1 MPFAK
6 IGPVNLHY
14 EIIGASG
21 PVLALTPGGRRSLN
35 EFLSLADKIARQ
47 GFRVLLHDRRN
58 CGISDI
64 YFDRSDAED
73 SLWAEDLQALLTF
86 IDAGDVFVGGSSS
99 GCRTS
104 ILHYLRHPQRV
115 RGLCLFR
122 VTGGPF
128 AAKRLPENYYH
139 RFIAAAREGG
149 MEGVC
154 AIDHWQE
161 RFKLR
166 PQDRDLLL
174 SMDLD
179 RYIDVMSFWR
189 DRFLQGVDLPILGVT
204 AAELQSITVPTVII
218 PGNDMIH
225 SSASGAI
232 AQSLI
237 PDALLHPLPIED
249 TRRDLIPFGEW
260 APQEEEI
267 ASAFVDLMHRAQDG
281 RTNRREARA

>member
-1 MPFAK
+1 MLFVK

-21 PVLALTPGGRRSLN
+21 PVLALNPGGRRSFN
-35 EFLSLADKIARQ
+35 EFLSLADKIARH

-58 CGISDI
+58 CGLSDI

-73 SLWAEDLQALLTF
+73 GLWAEDLQALLTF
-86 IDAGDVFVGGSSS
+86 VDAGDVFVGGSSS
-99 GCRTS
+99 GCRMS
-104 ILHYLRHPQRV
+104 ILHFIRYPRRV

-149 MEGVC
+149 MKSVC

-166 PQDRDLLL
+166 PRIETYCCRWMSIALL
-174 SMDLD
+174 
-179 RYIDVMSFWR
+179 MSC
-189 DRFLQGVDLPILGVT
+189 RF
-204 AAELQSITVPTVII
+204 
-218 PGNDMIH
+218 
-225 SSASGAI
+225 GAI
-232 AQSLI
+232 ALSKESI
-237 PDALLHPLPIED
+237 F
-249 TRRDLIPFGEW
+249 RFW
-260 APQEEEI
+260 ASRQP
-267 ASAFVDLMHRAQDG
+267 SCNPSRFRPS
-281 RTNRREARA
+281 

>member
-1 MPFAK
+1 MLFAN

-14 EIIGASG
+14 KIIGASG
-21 PVLALTPGGRRSLN
+21 PVLALNPGGRRSFN
-35 EFLSLADKIARQ
+35 EFLSLADKIARH

-58 CGISDI
+58 CGLSDI

-73 SLWAEDLQALLTF
+73 GLWAEDLQALLTF
-86 IDAGDVFVGGSSS
+86 VDAGDVFVGGSSS
-99 GCRTS
+99 GCRMS
-104 ILHYLRHPQRV
+104 ILHFIRYPQRV

-139 RFIAAAREGG
+139 RFIAAAQEDG
-149 MEGVC
+149 MKGVC

-166 PQDRDLLL
+166 PQDRELLM
-174 SMDLD
+174 SMDVD

-189 DRFLQGVDLPILGVT
+189 DRFVEGADLPILGVT
-204 AAELQSITVPTVII
+204 AAELQSITVPTVVI

-232 AQSLI
+232 AQSQI
-237 PDALLHPLPIED
+237 PGAVLHQLPIED
-249 TRRDLIPFGEW
+249 TNRDLIPFDEW
-260 APQEEEI
+260 RPQEDEI
-267 ASAFVDLMHRAQDG
+267 ASAFVDLMHRAKDD
-281 RTNRREARA
+281 RSN

>member
-14 EIIGASG
+14 QIIGASG
-21 PVLALTPGGRRSLN
+21 PVLALTPGGRRSFK
-35 EFLSLADKIARQ
+35 EFLPLADKIARQ

-58 CGISDI
+58 CGVSDI
-64 YFDRSDAED
+64 YFDRSGAED
-73 SLWAEDLQALLTF
+73 ALWAEDLQALLAF
-86 IDAGDVFVGGSSS
+86 IDAGDVFIGGSSS

-104 ILHYLRHPQRV
+104 ILHFLRHPQRV

-139 RFIAAAREGG
+139 RFIAAAQEDG

-166 PQDRDLLL
+166 PQDGELLL
-174 SMDLD
+174 SMDVD

-189 DRFLQGVDLPILGVT
+189 DRFVQGGRSSNSGRHGSRV
-204 AAELQSITVPTVII
+204 A
-218 PGNDMIH
+218 IH
-225 SSASGAI
+225 HGSDRPHSRQRHDPFERKRRHCPVADSGAV
-232 AQSLI
+232 
-237 PDALLHPLPIED
+237 LHPLPIED
-249 TRRDLIPFGEW
+249 TSRDLIPFEEW

-267 ASAFVDLMHRAQDG
+267 ASAFVDLMRRAKDT
-281 RTNRREARA
+281 RSN

>member
-1 MPFAK
+1 MPFTK

-21 PVLALTPGGRRSLN
+21 PFLALTPGGRRSLN
-35 EFLSLADKIARQ
+35 EFLSLADKIARK

-73 SLWAEDLQALLTF
+73 SLWAEDLQGLLTF

-104 ILHYLRHPQRV
+104 ILHYLRYPRWV

-122 VTGGPF
+122 VTGGSF

-139 RFIAAAREGG
+139 RFIAAARKGG
-149 MEGVC
+149 MQGVC

-166 PQDRDLLL
+166 PQDRELLL
-174 SMDLD
+174 SMDVD
-179 RYIDVMSFWR
+179 RYIDIMSFWR
-189 DRFLQGVDLPILGVT
+189 DRFLRGIDLPILGVT
-204 AAELQSITVPTVII
+204 AAELQSIAVPTVVI

-237 PDALLHPLPIED
+237 PGAVLHQLPIED
-249 TRRDLIPFGEW
+249 TSLDLIPFGEW

-267 ASAFVDLMHRAQDG
+267 ASAFVQLMQDG
-281 RTNRREARA
+281 RSNRQEARA

>member
-1 MPFAK
+1 MPFTK

-21 PVLALTPGGRRSLN
+21 PLLALTPGGRRSLN
-35 EFLSLADKIARQ
+35 EFLSLADKIARK

-64 YFDRSDAED
+64 YFDQSDAED
-73 SLWAEDLQALLTF
+73 SLWAEDLQGLLTF

-104 ILHYLRHPQRV
+104 ILHYLRYPRRV

-122 VTGGPF
+122 VTGGSF
-128 AAKRLPENYYH
+128 AAQRLPENYYH
-139 RFIAAAREGG
+139 RFIAAARKGG
-149 MEGVC
+149 MRGVC

-161 RFKLR
+161 RFKAR
-166 PQDRDLLL
+166 PQDRELLL
-174 SMDLD
+174 SMD
-179 RYIDVMSFWR
+179 V
-189 DRFLQGVDLPILGVT
+189 DRFLQGIDLPILGVT
-204 AAELQSITVPTVII
+204 ATELQSIAVPTVVI

-237 PDALLHPLPIED
+237 PGAVLHQLPIED
-249 TRRDLIPFGEW
+249 TSRDLIPFGEW

-267 ASAFVDLMHRAQDG
+267 ASAFVQLMQDG
-281 RTNRREARA
+281 RSNRQEARA

>member
-14 EIIGASG
+14 EIIGTSG
-21 PVLALTPGGRRSLN
+21 PVLALTPGGRRSFK

-58 CGISDI
+58 CGLSDI

-73 SLWAEDLQALLTF
+73 ALWAEDLQALLTF

-104 ILHYLRHPQRV
+104 ILHFLRYPQRV

-139 RFIAAAREGG
+139 RFIAAAQQGG
-149 MEGVC
+149 MKSVC
-154 AIDHWQE
+154 EIDHWQE

-166 PQDRDLLL
+166 PQDRDILL
-174 SMDLD
+174 SMDVD

-189 DRFLQGVDLPILGVT
+189 DRFVQGVGLPILGVT

-218 PGNDMIH
+218 PGNDMVH
-225 SSASGAI
+225 SSASGAV

-237 PDALLHPLPIED
+237 PGALLHPLPIED
-249 TRRDLIPFGEW
+249 TGRDLIPFDEW

-267 ASAFVDLMHRAQDG
+267 ASAFVGLMRNPQQI
-281 RTNRREARA
+281 RSN